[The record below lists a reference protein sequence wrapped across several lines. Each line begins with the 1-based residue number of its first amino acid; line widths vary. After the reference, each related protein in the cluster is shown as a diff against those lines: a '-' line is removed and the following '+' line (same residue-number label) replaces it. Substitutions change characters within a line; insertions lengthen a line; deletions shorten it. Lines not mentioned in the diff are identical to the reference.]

1 MRLDRCLASS
11 LVLVALFA
19 SPPSAGAAN
28 PLTVGN
34 GTAASCTETALQFA
48 LAFAAIH
55 GGGTIKFNCGRAPV
69 IITLTD
75 TLTIPNN
82 TTIDGGGLITL
93 SRSSTSLLHGAELTA
108 DTRCF
113 AGWPPLH
120 GVGTQF
126 C

>member
-1 MRLDRCLASS
+1 MIAMQSRVLSPSREEELVMRLDRCLASS

-75 TLTIPNN
+75 TLKIPNK
-82 TTIDGGGLITL
+82 TIDGGGLITL
-93 SRSSTSLLHGAELTA
+93 SRSTTSLVEDLI
-108 DTRCF
+108 
-113 AGWPPLH
+113 
-120 GVGTQF
+120 
-126 C
+126 